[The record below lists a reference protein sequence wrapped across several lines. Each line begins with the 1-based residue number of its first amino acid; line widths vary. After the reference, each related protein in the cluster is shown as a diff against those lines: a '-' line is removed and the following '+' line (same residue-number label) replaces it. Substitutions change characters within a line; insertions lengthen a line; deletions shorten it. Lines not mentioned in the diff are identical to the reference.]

1 MGLGQWALLM
11 GKVKIR
17 STPQV
22 RARSLHQGAVHR
34 LLKPFKH
41 APAQLD
47 RQQFGDGH
55 KQDIRI

>member
-34 LLKPFKH
+34 LLKPFKR

-47 RQQFGDGH
+47 R
-55 KQDIRI
+55 